1 MPQQVHSNLV
11 WAVGIFSLRSWC
23 RLHVQLS
30 KEESEALTD
39 CCTEP
44 CHIQS
49 MCTCGT
55 AFLGWREKKNQREH
69 PRASNCTRLFHKM
82 LPSSRALAVEC
93 LCALGVCLHTT
104 VCSIRFAS
112 HSIDMGESKKKSNS
126 SSPIM
131 IFYYTYSVYR
141 TGRWAV
147 IIRRA
152 IVSPVV
158 VGTRTS
164 FNPNGLLL
172 LLAAGQVVLVLTGVC
187 IWRIITSIVWCRQ
200 KCARHGADSGVGQLL
215 HASWL
220 RYWRST
226 CENCRT

>member
-1 MPQQVHSNLV
+1 MPHSVNVYV
-11 WAVGIFSLRSWC
+11 WNRFFGMAR
-23 RLHVQLS
+23 
-30 KEESEALTD
+30 
-39 CCTEP
+39 
-44 CHIQS
+44 
-49 MCTCGT
+49 
-55 AFLGWREKKNQREH
+55 KKNQREH
-69 PRASNCTRLFHKM
+69 PRVSNCTHLFHKM

-93 LCALGVCLHTT
+93 LCALVVCLHTT

-112 HSIDMGESKKKSNS
+112 NSIDMGESKKKSNS

-172 LLAAGQVVLVLTGVC
+172 LLAAGQVVLLPYRC
-187 IWRIITSIVWCRQ
+187 MYLADNHKHRLMPPKMRQ
-200 KCARHGADSGVGQLL
+200 TWSR
-215 HASWL
+215 
-220 RYWRST
+220 
-226 CENCRT
+226 